1 MSTERLAEYEVRA
14 PSPDEL
20 DAVAEVLI
28 ADDLDDAG
36 EIVLDADFL
45 QSDWS
50 RPGFDLAANAWVFVD
65 DGGTM
70 AAYGQ
75 VTREGE
81 NVVDSWAIVHPAH
94 RGRGVGSALLDR
106 VEARATELLTGAS
119 APRFRHSINAGD
131 DAAAAML
138 DARGLRLVHHF
149 WHMGIDLT
157 GPVEPGRSPEGIE
170 IGGIDPHQNLPA
182 VHAILTEAFADDRDY
197 HPEPLDAW
205 AEDYTSRPSWDPTL
219 WLLARDGDVPVGALA
234 ATLAGERGWVSE
246 VGVLATHRGRGI
258 AAALLHRSFATFA
271 GRGFGRVMLNVD
283 AENPTGATALYER
296 VGMRVI
302 KRWDKWERSSPA
314 DS

>member
-1 MSTERLAEYEVRA
+1 VSTERLAEYEVRA

-106 VEARATELLTGAS
+106 GFSS
-119 APRFRHSINAGD
+119 AVP
-131 DAAAAML
+131 
-138 DARGLRLVHHF
+138 
-149 WHMGIDLT
+149 
-157 GPVEPGRSPEGIE
+157 
-170 IGGIDPHQNLPA
+170 
-182 VHAILTEAFADDRDY
+182 
-197 HPEPLDAW
+197 PLDQ
-205 AEDYTSRPSWDPTL
+205 
-219 WLLARDGDVPVGALA
+219 
-234 ATLAGERGWVSE
+234 RG
-246 VGVLATHRGRGI
+246 
-258 AAALLHRSFATFA
+258 
-271 GRGFGRVMLNVD
+271 
-283 AENPTGATALYER
+283 
-296 VGMRVI
+296 
-302 KRWDKWERSSPA
+302 
-314 DS
+314 